1 MCNPHVLLCCS
12 VARARE
18 DTLMSLQ
25 NTEPTSLI
33 QRFIDPE
40 EIANAVAFISSD
52 LASAMNGSSYRCEGG
67 IVKHI

>member
-1 MCNPHVLLCCS
+1 
-12 VARARE
+12 
-18 DTLMSLQ
+18 MSLQ